1 MKSIAVFLTLCI
13 LFLSSFSGMT
23 NTLHPKVAASCCKD
37 RAHKDCRKQQKQN
50 PDNNCAKGTCNAML
64 SCGTC
69 GFTIIPSVSL
79 SPSITDLNDQITHL
93 FVIGELSDYQDNDWN
108 PPKV

>member
-1 MKSIAVFLTLCI
+1 MPNKLHDKVSV
-13 LFLSSFSGMT
+13 SS
-23 NTLHPKVAASCCKD
+23 CKE
-37 RAHKDCRKQQKQN
+37 RAHKDCCEHKKQS

-69 GFTIIPSVSL
+69 GFTITPSVSL
-79 SPSITDLNDQITHL
+79 LLSITDLNDQITHP
-93 FVIGELSDYQDNDWN
+93 FDIGELSDYQDNDWN

>member
-13 LFLSSFSGMT
+13 LFLFSVSGMA
-23 NTLHPKVAASCCKD
+23 NTLHHKASASCCKES
-37 RAHKDCRKQQKQN
+37 AHKDCCKQQKQT

-69 GFTIIPSVSL
+69 GFTIIPFVSL
-79 SPSITDLNDQITHL
+79 SPAITDLNDQITHP
-93 FVIGELSDYQDNDWN
+93 FVTGELSEYQDNNWN
-108 PPKV
+108 PPKA